1 MSVREYIGAR
11 YVPVFAEPVEWDST
25 RAYEPLTVVLYRG
38 DSYTTKQAT
47 PAGIDISNETY
58 WAHTGNYNAQ
68 IEQYRSEVRAYDK
81 RITDNANNIAANKR
95 DADDKIESLTTEHD
109 DDIATVNSAITAAN
123 NNIKNLSTKHDADI
137 ATVNNTI
144 AANKTASDNKD
155 AELEKS
161 ITDNKT
167 ISDNKD
173 AELEQSIAD
182 NKAATD
188 NAITKIQTD
197 FKNKFPITIDQLA
210 KGKMFIIGD
219 SWCDFDGKANP
230 EYRYP
235 NWAEAVAA
243 HVNCN
248 YKSYGYGGA
257 GFLNT
262 NGGNNFTVQVN
273 QAIKDYPNDDVSY
286 IIVMG
291 GTNDVNNGY
300 TNSATITAINSLVQ
314 TINSNWPSAKVIL
327 MVGQPIA
334 PYDYGSSSMSAY
346 TRNLSLKNAFNV
358 NYIKGNLNAVNI
370 TSQFSAFG
378 NLQPSTYLQ
387 ANGYHVNDTVGKN
400 ILSKIIMGCIDGIEY
415 HGMVN
420 VSQSISVSDGG
431 STVNL
436 TIGTYDNHII
446 NSGGTNSYVEFAS
459 GQAGPNTTIIGLQ
472 YGDSWKMAPFSRMIH
487 DKILLPLFDGN
498 GIYGGWISIEKSPK
512 ENNSANVDE
521 IVIRTK
527 YSGSGNY
534 GQEFIPY
541 FDITTN

>member
-1 MSVREYIGAR
+1 MANIFYAFWEKINKKLVPRNVKFNETSSNYIFTLQNANGS
-11 YVPVFAEPVEWDST
+11 EEST
-25 RAYEPLTVVLYRG
+25 RENLVSFAVP
-38 DSYTTKQAT
+38 KQYGLSEKDKAKLDKVWDMDKQLDGFT
-47 PAGIDISNETY
+47 S
-58 WAHTGNYNAQ
+58 
-68 IEQYRSEVRAYDK
+68 EQWQALVDASDAFESV
-81 RITDNANNIAANKR
+81 NN
-95 DADDKIESLTTEHD
+95 D
-109 DDIATVNSAITAAN
+109 ITAAN
-123 NNIKNLSTKHDADI
+123 NKIKNLSTKHDEDI
-137 ATVNNTI
+137 ATISGTI

-161 ITDNKT
+161 IT
-167 ISDNKD
+167 
-173 AELEQSIAD
+173 
-182 NKAATD
+182 
-188 NAITKIQTD
+188 KIQSD
-197 FKNKFPITIDQLA
+197 FENKFPITIDELA

-230 EYRYP
+230 EYTYP

-243 HVNCN
+243 HANCN
-248 YKSYGYGGA
+248 YKSYGYGGT

-262 NGGNNFTVQVN
+262 RGGNNFTVQVN
-273 QAIKDYPNDDVSY
+273 QAKKDYPNDDVSY

-300 TNSATITAINSLVQ
+300 TNDATITAINSLVQ
-314 TINSNWPSAKVIL
+314 NINSNWPSAKVIL
-327 MVGQPIA
+327 MIGQPIA
-334 PYDYGSSSMSAY
+334 PYDYGSSSMSKY
-346 TRNLSLKNAFNV
+346 NKNLSLKNAFNV

-387 ANGYHVNDTVGKN
+387 ANGYHVNDTIGKN
-400 ILSKIIMGCIDGIEY
+400 ILSKIIMGAIDGIEY

-420 VSQSISVSDGG
+420 ASQSISVSDGG

-459 GQAGPNTTIIGLQ
+459 TGTNPNTTRIGLQ

-487 DKILLPLFDGN
+487 NKILLPLFDGN
-498 GIYGGWISIEKSPK
+498 GTFGGWISIEKSPK
-512 ENNSANVDE
+512 ESNSDNVDE
-521 IVIRTK
+521 IVITTK

-534 GQEFIPY
+534 RQEFISY